1 MEEVKGGLLPADLGP
16 GRNLAMDALRR
27 TQGAMRQRGRA
38 LGVALVLTALS
49 LVCLPEGRGLVQAL
63 REGGI
68 PLAAALLA
76 AAAYYWW
83 RYLGACK
90 RLSGTGLGPA
100 KSLKARLAW
109 MFGGLFVGV
118 AIGELAFSV
127 FQIRFLNS
135 FSVGWLVAGIA
146 LWAGNRVGE
155 LSDEVE
161 FRTVHTLFRHDNFDD
176 DQRNR

>member
-16 GRNLAMDALRR
+16 GRDLAMDALRR

-38 LGVALVLTALS
+38 LGVALVLTTLS
-49 LVCLPEGRGLVQAL
+49 LVCLPEGKGLVEGL
-63 REGGI
+63 RKGGI
-68 PLAAALLA
+68 PLAALFLA
-76 AAAYYWW
+76 VSAYYWW

-109 MFGGLFVGV
+109 MFGGWFVGV

-127 FQIRFLNS
+127 FQFRFMNS
-135 FSVGWLVAGIA
+135 SIVGWLVAGIA

-155 LSDEVE
+155 LSDEVQV
-161 FRTVHTLFRHDNFDD
+161 RTVHTLFGHDNFDD
-176 DQRNR
+176 DQGNG